1 MIRTGVST
9 FVPKP
14 HTPFQWAEQI
24 GREETERRQGLLLE
38 RFRRHR
44 SIHFG
49 RHNPA
54 ASFIEGL
61 ISRGGRETG
70 DLIEAAWRAGAGYE
84 TWEEKLRVDPWLR
97 AVEEIRYDVEAALGP
112 REPGTR
118 LPWDH
123 IDTLVRPEWLAEEWC
138 RAQDLEI
145 RPDCRKGRCNR
156 CGVVEIMPRACGTM
170 IIRSRKGRRQQEE
183 NRPDVPGAE
192 PERVTVAPRVS
203 EPIKAEPAAP
213 VARLRFRTGRVGMV
227 RLLSHLESATAWIRA
242 LRRAGLPLAYSQGF
256 HAHPKVTFS
265 LASPV
270 GEETE
275 DDPMDVELTGEVDPE
290 AARKA
295 LAAVLPAGFSVR
307 SVRPVP
313 LNAPSLMADLAAITY
328 TLMLPIPPDEA
339 WRRVEALLE
348 QDQLMVFRSVKHR
361 SAPGGR
367 AVVPVDLK
375 PLITELAVE
384 ATVPSEDRAVL
395 RLRTCS
401 RDGRLVKSREI
412 LELLGVD
419 PLRCRVIRRR
429 VDLAAEA
436 SDALVSVR

>member
-1 MIRTGVST
+1 
-9 FVPKP
+9 
-14 HTPFQWAEQI
+14 
-24 GREETERRQGLLLE
+24 
-38 RFRRHR
+38 
-44 SIHFG
+44 
-49 RHNPA
+49 
-54 ASFIEGL
+54 
-61 ISRGGRETG
+61 
-70 DLIEAAWRAGAGYE
+70 
-84 TWEEKLRVDPWLR
+84 
-97 AVEEIRYDVEAALGP
+97 
-112 REPGTR
+112 
-118 LPWDH
+118 
-123 IDTLVRPEWLAEEWC
+123 
-138 RAQDLEI
+138 
-145 RPDCRKGRCNR
+145 
-156 CGVVEIMPRACGTM
+156 VVEIMPRACGTM